1 MTIFFKKGRQA
12 MFVAT
17 KGKVVSRR
25 IDETRA
31 MKDEWDLFVES

>member
-1 MTIFFKKGRQA
+1 

-25 IDETRA
+25 IETRA